1 VGNAMGR
8 NKYIY
13 GLADHALV
21 VSSAFGKGGTWAG
34 AVEAL
39 ENIKDMPVF
48 VRVQLPQGKQA
59 LLEKGAKK
67 FPELPVNE
75 DLRELLAKETEMGAN
90 QPLGEEYRDVL
101 QTEIQDNKP
110 SIYATVL
117 PLILDRLDRPL
128 DDNSLAKDLDVQ
140 VGQMRKWLNRA
151 VAEGKVIKTKNP
163 VRYVVNGSAIQLS
176 LLEE

>member
-1 VGNAMGR
+1 MAWLAEHLPNISGSGI
-8 NKYIY
+8 IY
-13 GLADHALV
+13 TLTVRDAKRVADWLQTQGIDAQAYHSKLKEEREELEDQLLHNRIKALV
-21 VSSAFGKGGTWAG
+21 ATT
-34 AVEAL
+34 AL
-39 ENIKDMPVF
+39 GMGFDKPDLGF
-48 VRVQLPQGKQA
+48 VIHY
-59 LLEKGAKK
+59 
-67 FPELPVNE
+67 
-75 DLRELLAKETEMGAN
+75 